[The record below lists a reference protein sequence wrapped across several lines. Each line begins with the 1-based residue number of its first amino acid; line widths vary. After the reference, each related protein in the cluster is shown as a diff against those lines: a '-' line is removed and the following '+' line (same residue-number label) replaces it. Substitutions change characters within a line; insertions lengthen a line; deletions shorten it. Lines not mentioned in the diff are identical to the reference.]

1 MPKNTT
7 AVTEPEV
14 DLEPARRIFE
24 AFRKNLDPSTGGIE
38 TRLIPLLQE
47 IQETYNYL
55 PRPVLDLMCRETGI
69 PASRVHGVI
78 TFYAQF
84 STTPRGRHTIRCCQ
98 GTACH
103 VKGSERI
110 SEQIREVLA
119 IEDGETTGDM
129 RFTFENVACL
139 GTCFLAPVMMVDDDY
154 YGNLTP
160 DRVPEILEKYT

>member
-1 MPKNTT
+1 MPNKTT

-14 DLEPARRIFE
+14 DLEPARRILR
-24 AFRKNLDPSTGGIE
+24 AFREDLDPSTGGIE

-55 PRPVLDLMCRETGI
+55 PRTVLDLMVRETGI

-110 SEQIREVLA
+110 SERIREELKV
-119 IEDGETTGDM
+119 EDGETTEDM

-139 GTCFLAPVMMVDDDY
+139 GTCFLAPVMMVDGDY
-154 YGNLTP
+154 YGNLTS

>member
-1 MPKNTT
+1 MPKKTT

-14 DLEPARRIFE
+14 DLGPARNIIG
-24 AFRKNLDPSTGGIE
+24 AFRDDLDPSTGGIE

-47 IQETYNYL
+47 IQEAYNYL
-55 PRPVLDLMCRETGI
+55 PRSVLDLMVRETGI

-84 STTPRGRHTIRCCQ
+84 STTPRGRHTVRCCQ

-110 SEQIREVLA
+110 SERIREELEV
-119 IEDGETTGDM
+119 EDGETTEDM

-154 YGNLTP
+154 YGNLTS
-160 DRVPEILEKYT
+160 DRVPEILKKYT

>member
-1 MPKNTT
+1 MPKKTT
-7 AVTEPEV
+7 AVMEPEV
-14 DLEPARRIFE
+14 DLDPARRILRV
-24 AFRKNLDPSTGGIE
+24 FREDLDPSTGGIE

-55 PRPVLDLMCRETGI
+55 PRPVLDLMVRETGI

-110 SEQIREVLA
+110 SERIREELR
-119 IEDGETTGDM
+119 IEDGETTEDM

-139 GTCFLAPVMMVDDDY
+139 GTCFLAPVMMIDGDY
-154 YGNLTP
+154 YGNLTS